1 MKKVQDYI
9 LDKSLGKGSFGEVFL
24 TKKENCSK
32 LYATKK
38 IPLTH
43 LKNKE
48 FEKYINNEIKI
59 MKKLDHENV
68 IKLYDFYQTSNNLY
82 LIMDYINGGSLSEY
96 LAEYKLKKG
105 SAFPQKIIQ
114 YFVKQIVQGL
124 IYIHSKNIIHRDIK
138 LDNILINFPANTK
151 KENRDY
157 TLAQIKIIDFGL
169 STDSNLAT
177 SLVGS
182 PIYMD
187 PVILEKYKKAGGIE
201 KFKRYDK
208 KADIWSLGAITYEM
222 LTGEVLFNAES
233 LPELISKVK
242 KGDYSLDVKDLSDEI
257 LSFLNCMLQYDPKKR
272 LSAKELAKHQFLTKK
287 TDEFKTVD
295 TSQISYKINK
305 YGVLT
310 LNIINNETI
319 KRLYPFNPDKDKNEI
334 FNSLTINLD
343 LISDQFS
350 NKSAND
356 TSNQDDSSNNTNHND
371 INNKN
376 INNNINNNNQIIQD
390 ITKSQEPT
398 KTTFI
403 LNDIPKTETMI
414 FSSNIQ
420 PSGPNKI
427 LKKLEKTNSHEIQKN
442 NTNKEEIQVGLH
454 SAKSGNILD
463 KSKTEKYQVK
473 FEVKRIDNKKENV
486 FLNIVFLVKENETRQ
501 HDVILKEG
509 NGFYDEWIWKFHSNE
524 WKNIDNNN
532 ETFIM
537 TILFNEYGD
546 NDNLSFNLESLKLG
560 HPISF
565 VVKKYINFKLIP
577 IIKP

>member
-1 MKKVQDYI
+1 MKRIKDYI

-24 TKKENCSK
+24 TKKEKSSK

-43 LKNKE
+43 LQNEE
-48 FEKYINNEIKI
+48 FKKYMTNEIKI
-59 MKKLDHENV
+59 MKMLQHDNV
-68 IKLYDFYQTSNNLY
+68 IKFYDCYQTENNLY

-105 SAFPQKIIQ
+105 VAFPQKMIQ
-114 YFVKQIVQGL
+114 FFVKQIVQGL

-138 LDNILINFPANTK
+138 LDNILLNFPANTK

-157 TLAQIKIIDFGL
+157 HLAQIKIIDFGL

-187 PVILEKYKKAGGIE
+187 PVILEKYKKAGGVE

-222 LTGEVLFNAES
+222 LTGEVLFNAGS

-272 LSAKELAKHQFLTKK
+272 LSAQELSQHQFLTKN
-287 TDEFKTVD
+287 TEEFKTVD

-305 YGVLT
+305 NGELI

-319 KRLYPFNPDKDKNEI
+319 KRLYPFNPNKEKNEI

-343 LISDQFS
+343 LISDEFS
-350 NKSAND
+350 KKNN
-356 TSNQDDSSNNTNHND
+356 DDSSNQDNSSNINNNQND
-371 INNKN
+371 INNITPQN
-376 INNNINNNNQIIQD
+376 I
-390 ITKSQEPT
+390 ITKSQEQF

-403 LNDIPKTETMI
+403 LNDISRTQTGI

-420 PSGPNKI
+420 STQVNKNTLKISG
-427 LKKLEKTNSHEIQKN
+427 KTNSQEIKKN
-442 NTNKEEIQVGLH
+442 NIINQENIPEGIR
-454 SAKSGNILD
+454 SAKSGKIDKLD
-463 KSKTEKYQVK
+463 KYQVK
-473 FEVKRIDNKKENV
+473 FEVKRNDNKKENL
-486 FLNIVFLVKENETRQ
+486 FLNIVFLVKENDTRQ
-501 HDVILKEG
+501 HDVLLKEE
-509 NGFYDEWIWKFHSNE
+509 NGFYDEWIWGFHSND

-537 TILFNEYGD
+537 TILFNESGI
-546 NDNLSFNLESLKLG
+546 NDNLSFNLEKLKLG
-560 HPISF
+560 QPISF
-565 VVKKYINFKLIP
+565 IVKKYIKFKLIP
-577 IIKP
+577 IIKKSFS

>member
-1 MKKVQDYI
+1 MKRIKDYI

-24 TKKENCSK
+24 TKKEKSSK

-43 LKNKE
+43 LQNEE
-48 FEKYINNEIKI
+48 FKKYITNEIKI
-59 MKKLDHENV
+59 MKMLQHDNV
-68 IKLYDFYQTSNNLY
+68 IKFYDCYQTENNLY

-105 SAFPQKIIQ
+105 AAFPQKMIQ
-114 YFVKQIVQGL
+114 FFVKQIVQGL

-138 LDNILINFPANTK
+138 LDNILLNFPANTK

-157 TLAQIKIIDFGL
+157 HLAQIKIIDFGL

-187 PVILEKYKKAGGIE
+187 PVILEKYKKAGGVE

-222 LTGEVLFNAES
+222 LTGEVLFNAGS

-272 LSAKELAKHQFLTKK
+272 LSAQELSQHQFLTKN
-287 TDEFKTVD
+287 TEEFKTVD

-305 YGVLT
+305 NGELI

-319 KRLYPFNPDKDKNEI
+319 KRLYPFNPNKEKNEI

-343 LISDQFS
+343 LISDEFS
-350 NKSAND
+350 KKNN
-356 TSNQDDSSNNTNHND
+356 DDSSNQDNSSNINNNQND
-371 INNKN
+371 INNITPQN
-376 INNNINNNNQIIQD
+376 I
-390 ITKSQEPT
+390 ITKSQEQF

-403 LNDIPKTETMI
+403 LNDISRTQTGI

-420 PSGPNKI
+420 STQVNKNTLKISG
-427 LKKLEKTNSHEIQKN
+427 KTNSQEIKKN
-442 NTNKEEIQVGLH
+442 NIINQENIPEGIR
-454 SAKSGNILD
+454 SAKSGKIDKLD
-463 KSKTEKYQVK
+463 KYQVK
-473 FEVKRIDNKKENV
+473 FEVKRNDNKKENL
-486 FLNIVFLVKENETRQ
+486 FLNIVFLVKENDTRQ
-501 HDVILKEG
+501 HDVLLKEE
-509 NGFYDEWIWKFHSNE
+509 NGFYDEWIWGFHSND

-537 TILFNEYGD
+537 TILFNESGI
-546 NDNLSFNLESLKLG
+546 NDNLSFNLEKLKLG
-560 HPISF
+560 QPISF
-565 VVKKYINFKLIP
+565 IVKKYIKFKLIP
-577 IIKP
+577 IIKK

>member
-1 MKKVQDYI
+1 MKRIKDYI

-24 TKKENCSK
+24 TKKEKSSK

-43 LKNKE
+43 LQNEE
-48 FEKYINNEIKI
+48 FKKYITNEIKI
-59 MKKLDHENV
+59 MKMLQHDNV
-68 IKLYDFYQTSNNLY
+68 IKFYDCYQTENNLY

-105 SAFPQKIIQ
+105 AAFPQKMIQ
-114 YFVKQIVQGL
+114 FFVKQIVQGL

-138 LDNILINFPANTK
+138 LDNILLNFPANTK

-157 TLAQIKIIDFGL
+157 HLAQIKIIDFGL

-187 PVILEKYKKAGGIE
+187 PVILEKYKKAGGVE

-222 LTGEVLFNAES
+222 LTGEVLFNAGS

-272 LSAKELAKHQFLTKK
+272 LSAQELSQHQFLTKN
-287 TDEFKTVD
+287 TEEFKTVD

-305 YGVLT
+305 NGELI

-319 KRLYPFNPDKDKNEI
+319 KRLYPFNPNKEKNEI

-343 LISDQFS
+343 LISDEFS
-350 NKSAND
+350 KKNN
-356 TSNQDDSSNNTNHND
+356 DDSSNQDNSSNINNNQND
-371 INNKN
+371 INNITPQN
-376 INNNINNNNQIIQD
+376 I
-390 ITKSQEPT
+390 ITKSQEQF

-403 LNDIPKTETMI
+403 LNDIPRTQTGI

-420 PSGPNKI
+420 STQVNKNTLKISG
-427 LKKLEKTNSHEIQKN
+427 KTNSQEIKKN
-442 NTNKEEIQVGLH
+442 NIINQENIPEGIR
-454 SAKSGNILD
+454 SAKSGKIDKLD
-463 KSKTEKYQVK
+463 KYQVK
-473 FEVKRIDNKKENV
+473 FEVKRNDNKKENL
-486 FLNIVFLVKENETRQ
+486 FLNIVFLVKENDTRQ
-501 HDVILKEG
+501 HDVLLKEE
-509 NGFYDEWIWKFHSNE
+509 NGFYDEWIWGFHSND

-537 TILFNEYGD
+537 TILFNESGV
-546 NDNLSFNLESLKLG
+546 NDNLSFNLEKLKLG
-560 HPISF
+560 QPISF
-565 VVKKYINFKLIP
+565 VVKKYIKFKLIP
-577 IIKP
+577 IIKKSFS